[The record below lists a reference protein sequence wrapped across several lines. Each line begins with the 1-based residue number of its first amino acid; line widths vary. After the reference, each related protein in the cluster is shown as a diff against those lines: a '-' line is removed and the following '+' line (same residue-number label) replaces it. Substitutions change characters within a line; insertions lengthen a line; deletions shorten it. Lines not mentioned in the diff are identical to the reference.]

1 MNSTPTAKD
10 DAQSLVDE
18 LLPFAKRMLGE
29 YREFLPYGGHMR
41 VDGEIVHEGATTG
54 EERSKSQPL
63 IDILRDAHREQARM
77 GSIRA
82 ACIVYDM
89 RIVPPK
95 RTEKQDA
102 IAFELDHRDDYSGV
116 AVYPYTIDDS
126 GAVCIETPFGFRG
139 QGDIFPSYAINEE
152 AEQAAT

>member
-1 MNSTPTAKD
+1 MNPTPTAKD

-18 LLPFAKRMLGE
+18 LMPFAKRMLGE
-29 YREFLPYGGHMR
+29 YREFMPYGGHMKL
-41 VDGEIVHEGATTG
+41 DGEIVYEGATTG
-54 EERSKSQPL
+54 EKRSKSQPL
-63 IDILRDAHREQARM
+63 IDNLRDAHREQARV

-89 RIVPPK
+89 RIIPPK
-95 RTEKQDA
+95 RTEKLDA

-126 GAVCIETPFGFRG
+126 GSVSIVTPFGFRG
-139 QGDIFPSYAINEE
+139 QGDIFRNDSDFEE
-152 AEQAAT
+152 AE